1 MANFIGRLV
10 EVGVAKESTR
20 KLGASDAD
28 FWLSKDEFSFDDKIE
43 QVRVIG
49 SVGKLADSQEAI
61 RTVRYGAGALTMDL
75 GSQSIGYFLYSMLG
89 SLSTAGP
96 TDSAY
101 THTISIDEDNQH
113 QSLALFAKD
122 GNNTEQYKLA
132 MVNTLEFNATLEDTV
147 KVSVDFMSKK
157 GESHSTLTPSYTSE
171 YKFTKNHASV
181 KVASNIAG
189 LSGATAIPVKSLR
202 LTLNGNVQLDNA
214 LGTASPEDI
223 FNHQLS
229 VEGEFVLNYSDSTY
243 KDLFTAGTNQA
254 LQVVFSNTDQ
264 TISSGSTN
272 PSLTFQMP
280 KVDIVTWEP
289 DYTLDEIS
297 TQTVSFKA
305 SYDVANSL
313 NIISTCSLVN
323 GKTSY

>member
-1 MANFIGRLV
+1 MTNFIGRLV
-10 EVGVAKESTR
+10 EVGVARESTR

-43 QVRVIG
+43 QVRVTG

-61 RTVRYGAGALTMDL
+61 RTIRYGTGGLTMDL

-89 SLSTAGP
+89 SLSSAG
-96 TDSAY
+96 TSNGY
-101 THTISIDEDNQH
+101 THTISISEDNQH
-113 QSLALFAKD
+113 QSLALFVKD
-122 GNNTEQYKLA
+122 GNDTEQYKLA
-132 MVNTLEFNATLEDTV
+132 MVNTLEFNASLEDIV

-171 YKFTKNHASV
+171 YKFTKNHVKV
-181 KVASNIAG
+181 KVANNIAG
-189 LSGATAIPVKSLR
+189 LSGASVISVKSLR

-254 LQVVFSNTDQ
+254 MEIVFSNTDQ
-264 TISSGSTN
+264 TIGAGSTN
-272 PSLTFQMP
+272 PSLTFQLP
-280 KVDIVTWEP
+280 KVDFVTWEP
-289 DYTLDEIS
+289 DYALEEIS
-297 TQTVSFKA
+297 TQTISFKA

-323 GKTSY
+323 GKSSY